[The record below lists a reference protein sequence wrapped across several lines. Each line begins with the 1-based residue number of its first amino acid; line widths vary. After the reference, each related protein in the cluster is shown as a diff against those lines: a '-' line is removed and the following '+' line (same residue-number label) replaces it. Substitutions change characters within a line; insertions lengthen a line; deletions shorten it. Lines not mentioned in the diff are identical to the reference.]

1 MDRPPLQPA
10 PDPEADRAVTP
21 LMDAPI
27 TRQVF
32 VCTAK
37 ACASRG
43 SEAVLEAFRARLIEQ
58 NLLFWKG
65 DRAGSVS
72 CVHCGSIGFCQIG
85 PAVMVYGPEGGAWYA
100 HVGLDRVDEI
110 IERHV
115 VGGEVVEE
123 LVRKRLGPA

>member
-1 MDRPPLQPA
+1 MDRPPPEAA

-27 TRQVF
+27 ARQVF

-37 ACASRG
+37 ACAAHG
-43 SEAVLEAFRARLIEQ
+43 SEATLEAFRAQLIEQ
-58 NLLFWKG
+58 GLLFYKG
-65 DRAGSVS
+65 NRAGSVS

-100 HVGLDRVDEI
+100 HVSPDRVAEI
-110 IERHV
+110 IEKHV

-123 LVRKRLGPA
+123 LARKRLGPA